1 MEIDALRK
9 QINNLQKEIEQD
21 KSEISLAP
29 VRFQD
34 SISKSI
40 QLKQNK
46 LIEFGEQL
54 NKLKEIVRTER
65 LNRML
70 PDFENHINLFFENY
84 KFEEENDLFYFQSR
98 IFIDFEDNKLTV
110 SLTDEDENLIRRK
123 ANKEKLRITF
133 PNGNSIEEFKPT
145 DSFAK
150 AIVAIGVSK
159 IEGLD
164 IRILRLPLIGKIKSE
179 RYQQREILPETY
191 LVTQTSNE
199 KKVEI
204 LELISEK
211 LKLNLNVELI

>member
-40 QLKQNK
+40 QLKQNQ